1 MKTLRRSLL
10 WMLALALPA
19 SLLLLLPLRAQE
31 KPAAAPEKTA
41 APSDKPVA
49 ATDKPAAP
57 AEKTSPPADTPPA
70 PEAASDDEL
79 PPDERVSADNN
90 LSFPVDI

>member
-1 MKTLRRSLL
+1 MKSVRRSLL
-10 WMLALALPA
+10 WMLLLALPA

-31 KPAAAPEKTA
+31 K
-41 APSDKPVA
+41 
-49 ATDKPAAP
+49 
-57 AEKTSPPADTPPA
+57 AEAPPA
-70 PEAASDDEL
+70 PEPVRSDEL

>member
-1 MKTLRRSLL
+1 VKILRRPLL

-31 KPAAAPEKTA
+31 KSPPPSPPPAQGAETAPAAE
-41 APSDKPVA
+41 S
-49 ATDKPAAP
+49 PAGG
-57 AEKTSPPADTPPA
+57 
-70 PEAASDDEL
+70 EL

>member
-1 MKTLRRSLL
+1 MNTFRRSLL
-10 WMLALALPA
+10 WMTALALPV

-31 KPAAAPEKTA
+31 KPAAPPAPPATSQ
-41 APSDKPVA
+41 AP
-49 ATDKPAAP
+49 AP
-57 AEKTSPPADTPPA
+57 AESESA
-70 PEAASDDEL
+70 PEPAKSDEL

>member
-1 MKTLRRSLL
+1 MKKLRRSLL
-10 WMLALALPA
+10 WMLVLALPA

-31 KPAAAPEKTA
+31 KAEAPPEPEPARA
-41 APSDKPVA
+41 
-49 ATDKPAAP
+49 
-57 AEKTSPPADTPPA
+57 
-70 PEAASDDEL
+70 DEL

>member
-10 WMLALALPA
+10 WMMVLAAAA
-19 SLLLLLPLRAQE
+19 SLLLLLPLNAQE
-31 KPAAAPEKTA
+31 NSAPTA
-41 APSDKPVA
+41 EPV
-49 ATDKPAAP
+49 KN
-57 AEKTSPPADTPPA
+57 
-70 PEAASDDEL
+70 DEL

>member
-1 MKTLRRSLL
+1 MKKVRRSLL
-10 WMLALALPA
+10 WMLVLALPA

-31 KPAAAPEKTA
+31 KKAEAPPEPEPAR
-41 APSDKPVA
+41 
-49 ATDKPAAP
+49 
-57 AEKTSPPADTPPA
+57 AE
-70 PEAASDDEL
+70 EL

>member
-1 MKTLRRSLL
+1 MTPFRRSLL
-10 WMLALALPA
+10 WMMALALPL

-31 KPAAAPEKTA
+31 E
-41 APSDKPVA
+41 S
-49 ATDKPAAP
+49 AP
-57 AEKTSPPADTPPA
+57 APA
-70 PEAASDDEL
+70 PESAKNDEL